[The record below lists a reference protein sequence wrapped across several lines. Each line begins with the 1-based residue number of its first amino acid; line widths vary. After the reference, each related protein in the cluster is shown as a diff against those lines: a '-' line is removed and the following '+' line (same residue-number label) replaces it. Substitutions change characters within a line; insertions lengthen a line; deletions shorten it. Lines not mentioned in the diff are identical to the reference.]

1 MKARILGA
9 AIGVTFAVA
18 LVGCSSEPKAPPRDS
33 LVAQLQQEAEALQAE
48 NENQDTSIGVSTTWT
63 IESVDVVEPPEG
75 TDGPTRGTIRFR
87 IRAET
92 NDTGGEVQVDEF
104 EKTFDY
110 TFNTTL
116 QKWVF
121 DYQPS

>member
-1 MKARILGA
+1 MKTRSLGLI
-9 AIGVTFAVA
+9 IGIAVAVA
-18 LVGCSSEPKAPPRDS
+18 LAGCSSKPKAPARDS
-33 LVAQLQQEAEALQAE
+33 LVAQLQQEAEALRAE

-75 TDGPTRGTIRFR
+75 TDAPARGTIRFR

-92 NDTGGEVQVDEF
+92 KDMDGEVQVDEF
-104 EKTFDY
+104 VKQFDY

-116 QKWVF
+116 QKWIF
-121 DYQPS
+121 DYKP

>member
-1 MKARILGA
+1 MDTRSLGLT
-9 AIGVTFAVA
+9 ITVVSIA
-18 LVGCSSEPKAPPRDS
+18 LAGCSGGSKAPPREN
-33 LVAQLQQEAEALQAE
+33 LLAQLRQEAEALKAE

-63 IESVDVVEPPEG
+63 IESVDVVEPEG
-75 TDGPTRGTIRFR
+75 SKAPAKGTIRFR

-92 NDTGGEVQVDEF
+92 KDTGGNVQIDEF
-104 EKTFDY
+104 VKQFDY

-121 DYQPS
+121 DYKP

>member
-1 MKARILGA
+1 MDTRSLGLT
-9 AIGVTFAVA
+9 IGVAAAVA
-18 LVGCSSEPKAPPRDS
+18 LTGCSSGSKTPEREN
-33 LVAQLQQEAEALQAE
+33 LVAQLRKEGEALKAE

-75 TDGPTRGTIRFR
+75 SKGPTKGTIRFR

-92 NDTGGEVQVDEF
+92 KDTGGDVQIDEF
-104 EKTFDY
+104 VKQFDY

-121 DYQPS
+121 DYKPS

>member
-1 MKARILGA
+1 MKTRSLGLT
-9 AIGVTFAVA
+9 IGIAFAVGLA
-18 LVGCSSEPKAPPRDS
+18 GCSSKPKAPARDS
-33 LVAQLQQEAEALQAE
+33 LVAQLQQEAEALKAA

-75 TDGPTRGTIRFR
+75 TDAPTRGTIRFR

-92 NDTGGEVQVDEF
+92 KDMDGEVQVDEF
-104 EKTFDY
+104 GKQFDY

-116 QKWVF
+116 QKWIF
-121 DYQPS
+121 DYKPS

>member
-1 MKARILGA
+1 MKTTILGLT
-9 AIGVTFAVA
+9 IGVTSAVA

-33 LVAQLQQEAEALQAE
+33 LVAQLQQEAEALRAQ

-63 IESVDVVEPPEG
+63 IESVDVVEPPKG
-75 TDGPTRGTIRFR
+75 ADAPARGTIRFR

-92 NDTGGEVQVDEF
+92 KDMGGEVQVDEF
-104 EKTFDY
+104 EKQFDY

-116 QKWVF
+116 QKWIF